1 MGLSMPQK
9 RKSRIVIIGNS
20 AAGLSALEAFRKR
33 DSLSKITL
41 IDQEP
46 YPAYSRVITPY
57 FIMGGIKGEEGLFL
71 RDKGYYQ
78 RMDVKMRFG
87 IAVSGIDTRLRE
99 VQLESGKKEAFDLL
113 LIATGSFP
121 IKPKIR
127 GIKDDEMG
135 VLRNLD
141 HARQLKELKPK
152 VNKVLFLGGGLVSLQ
167 TLQALYKKGGHYTI
181 VVKSNHLLSQT
192 LDQEASAFVEQHLE
206 RMGVR
211 ILKGKDLVQV
221 KKKKGTKVAI
231 LDDGEE
237 IDVDFVF
244 AGKGVQPNIG
254 FLRGS
259 GITWRRGILVNQQL
273 ESNIEGIFAAGD
285 VAEAPDFFSS
295 EKVNYGLW
303 PSAVEQGEIAG
314 KNMAG
319 LKEVY
324 PGNLKMNVTRVF
336 AMPIV
341 SVGDIGSQRVVEIL
355 VKKDEARKVYRKIC
369 LDRQGVIIGAIL
381 LNQVEDLGVLH
392 GLIRERKSGEILRS
406 KNLWRSPV
414 NYGYL
419 FKSIQQGRL

>member
-1 MGLSMPQK
+1 M
-9 RKSRIVIIGNS
+9 IIGNS
-20 AAGLSALEAFRKR
+20 AAGLSALEALRKR
-33 DSLSKITL
+33 DSLSKVTL
-41 IDQEP
+41 IDREP

-71 RDKGYYQ
+71 RDRGYYQ
-78 RMDVKMRFG
+78 RMDIKTRFG
-87 IAVSGIDTRLRE
+87 IEVLAIDTRLRE
-99 VQLESGKKEAFDLL
+99 VLLEGEKKEAFDHL
-113 LIATGSFP
+113 LIATGSSP
-121 IKPKIR
+121 IRPRIR
-127 GIKDDEMG
+127 GLKNNEVG

-152 VNKVLFLGGGLVSLQ
+152 VSKVLFFGGGLVSLQ

-181 VVKSNHLLSQT
+181 VAKSNHLLSQT

-221 KKKKGTKVAI
+221 KKKRATKIAI

-237 IDVDFVF
+237 VEVDFVF

-254 FLRGS
+254 FLKGS
-259 GITWRRGILVNQQL
+259 GIKLRRGVLVNPQL
-273 ESNIEGIFAAGD
+273 ETNIEGIYAAGD
-285 VAEAPDFFSS
+285 VAEAPDFFSE

-319 LKEVY
+319 VKEVY

-341 SVGDIGSQRVVEIL
+341 SIGDIGSKRVVEVL
-355 VKKDEARKVYRKIC
+355 VKKDEERKVYRKIC
-369 LDRQGVIIGAIL
+369 LDGQGVIIGAIL
-381 LNQVEDLGVLH
+381 INQVEDLGVLH
-392 GLIRERKSGEILRS
+392 GLIQERKGGEFLRT
-406 KNLWRSPV
+406 KNVWKSPIH
-414 NYGYL
+414 YGFL
-419 FKSIQQGRL
+419 LKNIQQGKI

>member
-1 MGLSMPQK
+1 MLRKKKK
-9 RKSRIVIIGNS
+9 RVVIIGNS
-20 AAGLSALEAFRKR
+20 AAGLSALEALRKR
-33 DSLSKITL
+33 DSLSKVTL
-41 IDQEP
+41 IDREP

-57 FIMGGIKGEEGLFL
+57 FIMGGVKGEEGLFL
-71 RDKGYYQ
+71 RDRGYYQ
-78 RMDVKMRFG
+78 SMDVKTRFG
-87 IAVSGIDTRLRE
+87 TEVLGIDTRLRE
-99 VQLESGKKEAFDLL
+99 VLLEDGKKEVFDLL
-113 LIATGSFP
+113 MIATGSSP
-121 IKPKIR
+121 ATPKIR
-127 GIKDDEMG
+127 GIKNDEMG

-141 HARQLKELKPK
+141 HARQLKELKSR

-167 TLQALYKKGGHYTI
+167 TLQALYKKGGHYTM

-192 LDQEASAFVEQHLE
+192 LDQEASAFVEQHLA

-221 KKKKGTKVAI
+221 KKKRDMKIAI

-237 IDVDFVF
+237 IEVEFVF
-244 AGKGVQPNIG
+244 AGKGVQPNIS

-259 GITWRRGILVNQQL
+259 GIKRNRGVLVNHLL

-285 VAEAPDFFSS
+285 VAEAPDFFSG

-341 SVGDIGSQRVVEIL
+341 SMGDIGSKRVVEVL
-355 VKKDEARKVYRKIC
+355 VKKDEKRKIYRKIC
-369 LDRQGVIIGAIL
+369 LDGQGVVIGAIL
-381 LNQVEDLGVLH
+381 INQVEDLGVLH
-392 GLIRERKSGEILRS
+392 GLIQERKSGEFLKS
-406 KNLWRSPV
+406 KNVWKSPIS
-414 NYGYL
+414 YGFL
-419 FKSIQQGRL
+419 FKNILQGEI